1 MSVFETFLKRY
12 GEPSPAR
19 KPDDAELTAA
29 AKHLPDELIEFF
41 RDHGVGQY
49 ENGLFRTVTPTW
61 AKPLAEAWG
70 EPRAA
75 DSIFLVDA
83 FGSFIYRD
91 GKENHL
97 VNVWSDTRIELFPEV
112 TDVFDAQLC
121 DPGFLKNIMLRPAF
135 RAASKRLG
143 PLADDECFGFF
154 PAIALGGDGSV
165 ESLRKVK
172 VREHLALLAQL

>member
-1 MSVFETFLKRY
+1 MSNFETFIARY
-12 GEPSPAR
+12 GEPSAAHA
-19 KPDDAELTAA
+19 PDDAELTDAA
-29 AKHLPDELIEFF
+29 RHLPDELIQFF

-49 ENGLFRTVTPTW
+49 ENGLFRTVTPMR

-70 EPRAA
+70 EPHAS

-83 FGSFIYRD
+83 FGSFVYRD
-91 GKENHL
+91 GQDNHF
-97 VNVWSDTRIELFPEV
+97 VNVWSNTRIELFPDV
-112 TDVFDAQLC
+112 TDVFDTQLC
-121 DPGFLKNIMLRPAF
+121 DPGFLKNIMLRPDF
-135 RAASKRLG
+135 RAAVKRLG
-143 PLADDECFGFF
+143 PPAEDECFGFF